1 MERRWKGARWRRRV
15 SNKGKGCR
23 AEEVGRRKAEDKI
36 ELKGE
41 KWREE
46 NVEGR

>member
-1 MERRWKGARWRRRV
+1 MESGWKGEGWRRRV

-23 AEEVGRRKAEDKI
+23 AEEVERRKAEDKI

-41 KWREE
+41 K
-46 NVEGR
+46 